1 MVELKDSN
9 SHLSLIFNDEGFG
22 TEDINNDAL
31 LERVFFL
38 GICSCLF
45 VFITFSSY
53 TLIGLLVV

>member
-1 MVELKDSN
+1 MVKLKDSN
-9 SHLSLIFNDEGFG
+9 SHLSLIFNDEGFD

-31 LERVFFL
+31 LERVFFF

-53 TLIGLLVV
+53 SLIGLLVV